1 MPTFVCRI
9 KLTDQGVRNIKASP
23 ERQRQAVAMAE
34 QMGAKVV
41 SRHVIMGGEYDA
53 SMVIEAP
60 DGDTVARFAMALSS
74 QGNVRTTTS
83 RVLTPEEFERIVAE
97 LP

>member
-9 KLTDQGVRNIKASP
+9 KLTDQGVRNIKGAP
-23 ERQRQAVAMAE
+23 ERQRQALAMAE

-41 SRHVIMGGEYDA
+41 SLHMIMGGDHDA
-53 SMVIEAP
+53 AVVLEAP
-60 DGDTVARFAMALSS
+60 DGAIVARFALWLSS
-74 QGNVRTTTS
+74 QGNVRTTTN
-83 RVLTPEEFERIVAE
+83 RVLSLEEFERIVAD

>member
-9 KLTDQGVRNIKASP
+9 RLTDQGVRNIKGSP

-34 QMGAKVV
+34 QMGVKVV
-41 SRHVIMGGEYDA
+41 SRHVIMGGDYDGA
-53 SMVIEAP
+53 MVIEAP
-60 DGDTVARFAMALSS
+60 DGDTLARFVMALSS
-74 QGNVRTTTS
+74 QGNVRTTTN
-83 RVLTPEEFERIVAE
+83 RVLTPEEFERIVAS